1 MIMNL
6 IELFTERVELFTERS
21 RSMGSYFR
29 LPLPIFFADVFS
41 LVEPDDHA
49 KKDFRSSRAADFNI
63 KPIVNIKTQ
72 TL

>member
-1 MIMNL
+1 MVINDIKL
-6 IELFTERVELFTERS
+6 DTERS
-21 RSMGSYFR
+21 RSMGSLIR
-29 LPLPIFFADVFS
+29 LPLPIFFADDFS

>member
-1 MIMNL
+1 MVMNKYL
-6 IELFTERVELFTERS
+6 
-21 RSMGSYFR
+21 GSYFR

-63 KPIVNIKTQ
+63 KPTFDIKHHFVIP
-72 TL
+72 